1 MPSLSLCVCVFVS
14 SHARSTS
21 GEFWISGTDSNS
33 VLPPTHP
40 PTRHLLPVVAASLL
54 REIGYKYIFLQRSLG
69 GGVGGREMIPP
80 PDSREEGFWVEKL
93 GVCSNRRSVGH
104 ADSRR
109 PLRISTLFF
118 LSNLSPFLPSIFLS
132 RLVSSLLFRT
142 SASSYDNSVSIDHR
156 ICLWWGGES
165 SASRRKSV
173 NRG

>member
-1 MPSLSLCVCVFVS
+1 MSSSRVTRAQLLENSGSLEPILIPSFP
-14 SHARSTS
+14 
-21 GEFWISGTDSNS
+21 
-33 VLPPTHP
+33 PPTHP

-69 GGVGGREMIPP
+69 GGVGRREMIPP

-142 SASSYDNSVSIDHR
+142 
-156 ICLWWGGES
+156 C
-165 SASRRKSV
+165 ASRFVIR
-173 NRG
+173 